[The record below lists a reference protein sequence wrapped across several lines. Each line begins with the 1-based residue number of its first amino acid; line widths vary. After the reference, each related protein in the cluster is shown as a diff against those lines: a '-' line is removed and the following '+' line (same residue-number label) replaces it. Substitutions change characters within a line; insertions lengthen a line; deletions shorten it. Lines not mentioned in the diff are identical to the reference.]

1 MPIDQLHDRIRRVRH
16 AAGLSQQAV
25 AEELGVRRSAVSQWE
40 QSDGTRPSVG
50 NLTALGVL
58 TSTSLHWLL
67 EGHGPMHHAFDPAR
81 EPAAVSANAIDEQA
95 LLDVYRRLCERRRA
109 MAVRLLQRM
118 ESLA

>member
-1 MPIDQLHDRIRRVRH
+1 MPIDLLHQRIRHVRH

-50 NLTALGVL
+50 NLAALGVL

-67 EGHGPMHHAFDPAR
+67 EGQGPIYHAFDPAR
-81 EPAAVSANAIDEQA
+81 ELDAPSADPVDEQA
-95 LLDVYRRLCERRRA
+95 LLSAYRRLCDRRRA
-109 MAVRLLQRM
+109 MAVRLLQQM
-118 ESLA
+118 QTLA